1 MKRSLVVALGLLALL
16 GPYGST
22 GDGFAADWNAL
33 GSAPGSAAALAGGH
47 WLGTDEWGRDCWVRL
62 WLGLRGSAQVVLLA
76 LGVSALVGTA
86 LGVLMGAQRAFIG
99 RFAERSLDLLTALPL
114 TLVALVAVAAS
125 GRSAG
130 AVAASLGVLGA
141 IPIARA
147 VRLAAMAVVDSP
159 HFRVARLHAARRWER
174 LRWVLAP
181 AVASSCRTAC
191 VLLLPQL
198 LVAEGMLGF
207 LGLSVP
213 DPGVTL
219 GSLLAENASRVN
231 RTPWLVLFP
240 GGVMFLL
247 LLAIRQKAS

>member
-1 MKRSLVVALGLLALL
+1 MKRSLLVALGLMALA

-22 GDGFAADWNAL
+22 GDGFAADWSAL

-47 WLGTDEWGRDCWVRL
+47 WLGTDELGRDSWVRL

-86 LGVLMGAQRAFIG
+86 LGVVMGAQRAFIG
-99 RFAERSLDLLTALPL
+99 TLAARSLDVFTAIPL
-114 TLVALVAVAAS
+114 TLVGLVAMSVS
-125 GRSAG
+125 GRSSG
-130 AVAASLGVLGA
+130 AVAVVLGALGA
-141 IPIARA
+141 IPVART
-147 VRLAAMAVVDSP
+147 VRLAAMAAVDSA
-159 HFRVARLHAARRWER
+159 HYRVARLHGARIPER
-174 LRWVLAP
+174 LRWVLVP
-181 AVASSCRTAC
+181 SVTSSCRTAC
-191 VLLLPQL
+191 GLLLPPL

-231 RTPWLVLFP
+231 QTPWLVAFP

-247 LLAIRQKAS
+247 LLAVRQKSA